1 MVKYAYEPLGITLKN
16 GTKPPQVSSVVSDS
30 VAQYSGLLEDDVIL
44 SVNNINVE
52 NKSPEEIT
60 KLLQYQNIDMEVIQ
74 GPEYQKNLA
83 NSTNNNSF
91 STGSSHYFETLSSID
106 GSKFK
111 QAVGKVLNKT
121 EKSSLKRILIDY
133 SNSKNTDKMI
143 EKINRLLNT
152 PAKRELWP
160 YLEQIVDDQDRQF
173 LNKFTPALNKPIVKA
188 SNKTS
193 PSFKL
198 RNKLNRKNIYGS
210 HNLLDTSDVISL
222 RDLRESKQSLST
234 PSLNS
239 FHVKKSEGPVANLS
253 KQVSYL
259 LNQRDRNE
267 IIKCLEDYDVDR
279 DIYTLVKDISALLD
293 TSAKRTLWFH
303 LIPLL
308 DEDDQEFCK
317 RKLSLKNF
325 DFVQEKSDFSIGRN
339 YLEF

>member
-1 MVKYAYEPLGITLKN
+1 MVKYAYEPLGITLKKD
-16 GTKPPQVSSVVSDS
+16 TKPPQVSSVISDS
-30 VAQYSGLLEDDVIL
+30 VAQYSGLLEGDVIL
-44 SVNNINVE
+44 LVNNINVE

-83 NSTNNNSF
+83 NSINNNSF
-91 STGSSHYFETLSSID
+91 STESSHYFETLRSID

-111 QAVGKVLNKT
+111 HAVGKALSNT

-133 SNSKNTDKMI
+133 NNSKNSDKMI

-160 YLEQIVDDQDRQF
+160 YLEQILDEQDRQF
-173 LNKFTPALNKPIVKA
+173 LNKFTPDLNKPIVKG
-188 SNKTS
+188 SSKTS

-210 HNLLDTSDVISL
+210 HNLLDASDAVSL
-222 RDLRESKQSLST
+222 RDLTESKQFLST

-279 DIYTLVKDISALLD
+279 DIYTLVKNISALLD

-317 RKLSLKNF
+317 RKLSLNDF
-325 DFVQEKSDFSIGRN
+325 DFVQERSYFSIGRN
-339 YLEF
+339 CFGF

>member
-16 GTKPPQVSSVVSDS
+16 GTKPPQVSSVISDS

-173 LNKFTPALNKPIVKA
+173 LNKFTPDFNKPIVKA

-210 HNLLDTSDVISL
+210 HNLL
-222 RDLRESKQSLST
+222 LST

-317 RKLSLKNF
+317 RKLSLKDF
-325 DFVQEKSDFSIGRN
+325 DFVQEKSDFSIGKN